1 MPRVRFL
8 PAGKTQDVNPGT
20 SLLEAA
26 RLCGVRIRNDCGGQG
41 ACGRCI
47 VRVLSGSG
55 VQLSAR
61 HKLRSGEVLA
71 CRYLTLESDVLVFVP
86 RTSQEVTEDVTV
98 RKAARVPAEFP
109 PPEALVK
116 RLSLDL
122 RPPSL
127 EENVSDHDRL
137 VRALNAW
144 RPGSYAL
151 PLDIL
156 KDLPH
161 KLRDCGW
168 KPDVTV
174 AVDGRG
180 ATVLDLPAGARVPP
194 CILAVDVGTTALKA
208 DLLAPGQIWTASCYN
223 SQVTCGPDIISRILY
238 CQQHRDGLER
248 MHRMVVRDI
257 NLLLTALLEAAGLG
271 REDVGGLVASGNTTM
286 IHFLLGLEPLWI
298 RREPYVGCSYHP
310 EPVRASEIGLNL
322 HPRGLL
328 YCLPSVSSY
337 VGGDIT
343 GGVLATGLSDQAR
356 PHMLIDLGTNGE
368 IVIGNRE
375 FMACCSASAGPAFE
389 GEASASGTRA
399 RPGAIEAVYYSQGIR
414 WKTIE
419 DQPPVGICGT
429 GYIDLLAA
437 LLQEGVIDRTGKFQ
451 DGTCSCL
458 RQGEHESLECVV
470 VQAEDAAGDED
481 IVLTQADVDN
491 LVRAKGA
498 IYAAA
503 SVLLRSLDM
512 DWNDI
517 EEIMLAGAFGDNIN
531 LENAVR
537 IGLLPDVPRHK
548 VRFVGNT
555 SLKGAVRAALDE
567 ESYARVHEIARRMT
581 YFELSTH
588 PDYMDEFVAACF
600 LPHTDMDRFPSVGE
614 FVGS

>member
-8 PAGKTQDVNPGT
+8 PAGKSLEVGPGT

-47 VRVLSGSG
+47 VRVLSGTG

-71 CRYLTLESDVLVFVP
+71 CRYLALESDVLVFVP
-86 RTSQEVTEDVTV
+86 RTSQEVTEDVVV
-98 RKAARVPAEFP
+98 RKAARVPEEFP
-109 PPEALVK
+109 PPGALVK
-116 RLSLDL
+116 RVPLEL

-127 EENVSDHDRL
+127 EDNASDHDRL
-137 VRALNAW
+137 MRALNAW
-144 RPGSYAL
+144 RTGAYTL
-151 PLDIL
+151 PLEVL
-156 KDLPH
+156 RNLPRG
-161 KLRDCGW
+161 LRDAGW
-168 KPDVTV
+168 RADVTV
-174 AVDGRG
+174 AVDGQR
-180 ATVLDLPAGARVPP
+180 AAILEVSPPAPMRP
-194 CILAVDVGTTALKA
+194 CIVAVDVGTTALKA
-208 DLLAPGQIWTASCYN
+208 DLLAPRQTWAASCYN
-223 SQVTCGPDIISRILY
+223 SQVTCGPDVISRILY
-238 CQQHRDGLER
+238 CQQHKDGLQR
-248 MHRMVVRDI
+248 MQRMVVRDT
-257 NLLLTALLEAAGLG
+257 NLLVAALLQAAGLA
-271 REDVGGLVASGNTTM
+271 REDVAAVVASGNTTM

-310 EPVRASEIGLNL
+310 APVRASDVGLSI

-328 YCLPSVSSY
+328 YCLPSVSAY

-343 GGVLATGLSDQAR
+343 GGVLASGLWEQAR
-356 PHMLIDLGTNGE
+356 PHVLIDLGTNGE
-368 IVIGNRE
+368 IVIGDRE

-399 RPGAIEAVYYSQGIR
+399 RPGAIETVYFSNGLR

-419 DQPPVGICGT
+419 GQPPVGICGS

-437 LLQEGVIDRTGKFQ
+437 LLQQGLIDRTGKFQ

-458 RQGEHESLECVV
+458 RQAEHGTLECVV
-470 VQAEDAAGDED
+470 VEAEDAAGDED

-498 IYAAA
+498 IYAAS
-503 SVLLRSLDM
+503 SVLLRNLGM

-517 EEIMLAGAFGDNIN
+517 DQIMLAGAFGDKIN

-537 IGLLPDVPRHK
+537 IGLLPDVSRRRIK
-548 VRFVGNT
+548 FVGNT
-555 SLKGAVRAALDE
+555 SLKGAVKVALSEADC
-567 ESYARVHEIARRMT
+567 ARVHDIARRMT

-588 PDYMDEFVAACF
+588 PHYMEEFVAACF
-600 LPHTDMDRFPSVGE
+600 LPHTDTDRFPSVRQ
-614 FVGS
+614 FVGN